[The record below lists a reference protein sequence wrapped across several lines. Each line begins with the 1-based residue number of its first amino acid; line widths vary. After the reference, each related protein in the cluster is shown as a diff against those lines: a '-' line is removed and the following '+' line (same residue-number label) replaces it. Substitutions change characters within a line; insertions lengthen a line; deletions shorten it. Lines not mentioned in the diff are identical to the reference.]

1 MSTMLW
7 CTHCARKC
15 QTLREGDFLSCS
27 MCGKVLSMLTW
38 HKKLNI
44 RNPRPKRTKRRRNN
58 VQVADDEC
66 SVNVD
71 DGLLDT
77 AKRPSVK

>member
-1 MSTMLW
+1 
-7 CTHCARKC
+7 
-15 QTLREGDFLSCS
+15 

-44 RNPRPKRTKRRRNN
+44 RNPRSKRTKRRIRNN
-58 VQVADDEC
+58 IQVADDES

-77 AKRPSVK
+77 AKRPSVKVNKDSGVN

>member
-1 MSTMLW
+1 
-7 CTHCARKC
+7 
-15 QTLREGDFLSCS
+15 

-44 RNPRPKRTKRRRNN
+44 RNPRSKRTKRRRNN
-58 VQVADDEC
+58 VQVADDES

-77 AKRPSVK
+77 AKRPSVKVNKDSVGVN